1 MMSFYIKIFIMK
13 LYLQKIYVQ
22 KCIEILNVN
31 KNINKY
37 LYIQNFIKYKRNFNF
52 LSFYLKIHFLFI
64 MQYYNI
70 IIYNSIL

>member
-37 LYIQNFIKYKRNFNF
+37 LYIHKISLNIKE
-52 LSFYLKIHFLFI
+52 
-64 MQYYNI
+64 
-70 IIYNSIL
+70 ILIF